1 MISRSEAL
9 EHVLSRLRPH
19 PAAVVRVVD
28 ALDAVLAD
36 DVVAAR
42 PVPPFANTAMDG
54 VAVRAVDTSPGTR
67 LRLVGTVAAGDSG
80 DLDVGPGEAARIM
93 TGAPLPRGADAVV
106 MVELCE
112 FGIDGNDE
120 WVEVA
125 ASVDVGNHV
134 RPVGDD
140 IDVGQVVLTAGT
152 AVGPGGV
159 ALLRTVGR
167 DSVAVHR
174 RPRVGVFSTGDELV
188 EPPAELGPGQIYDSN
203 RAALVAL
210 VTTNG
215 FEAVDL
221 GLVPDDEAAIEAA
234 LLGGADDCDAIVT
247 SGGVSMGDFDYVK
260 AVLDRIG
267 DMRWM
272 QVAIKPAKPLAFG
285 TIERAGRSI
294 PVFGLPGNPVSSLV
308 SFELFARPGLRRLA
322 GHERTERPTLTVRAG
337 EPLRRRPDGK
347 EHFVRVTVEA
357 GADGWVARSAGKQG
371 SHHVAAMALAN
382 ALAVL
387 PDGDGVDAGEPVDVL
402 VTGPVH

>member
-1 MISRSEAL
+1 MISRADAL
-9 EHVLSRLRPH
+9 AHVLSRLQPH
-19 PAAVVRVVD
+19 PTEVVRVAD
-28 ALDAVLAD
+28 ALDAVLAE
-36 DVVAAR
+36 DVVASR

-54 VAVRAVDTSPGTR
+54 VAVRATDTGPAAR
-67 LRLVGTVAAGDSG
+67 LRLVGTVAAGDTG
-80 DLDVGPGEAARIM
+80 DLDVGPGSAARIM

-106 MVELCE
+106 MVELCS
-112 FGIDGNDE
+112 FGADDDGE
-120 WVEVA
+120 WVEVG
-125 ASVDVGNHV
+125 ASVEAGNHV

-140 IDVGQVVLTAGT
+140 IEAGQVVLTAGT
-152 AVGPGGV
+152 SLSPGGV

-167 DSVAVHR
+167 DTVPVHR

-210 VTTNG
+210 VAADG
-215 FEAVDL
+215 FDAVDL
-221 GLVPDDEAAIEAA
+221 GLIRDDEVAIEAA
-234 LLGGADDCDAIVT
+234 LLDGADACDAIVT

-260 AVLDRIG
+260 AVLDRVG

-285 TIERAGRSI
+285 TIERNGRSV

-322 GHERTERPTLTVRAG
+322 GFARAERPTLTVRAG

-387 PDGDGVDAGEPVDVL
+387 PDGDGVDEGAPVDVL
-402 VTGPVH
+402 LTGPVY